1 MENLSEDILLLGIS
15 YCVNLAA
22 LLGAVSTGLVSISPQ
37 LPMGNFS
44 QPLVGT
50 SVFKVAKLRGSL
62 HWLPW
67 TLALSKYSD
76 VVGEESPCEL
86 ACYQHTKVC

>member
-1 MENLSEDILLLGIS
+1 MLGIS

-50 SVFKVAKLRGSL
+50 SVFQVAKLRGSL
-62 HWLPW
+62 HWLP
-67 TLALSKYSD
+67 
-76 VVGEESPCEL
+76 
-86 ACYQHTKVC
+86 